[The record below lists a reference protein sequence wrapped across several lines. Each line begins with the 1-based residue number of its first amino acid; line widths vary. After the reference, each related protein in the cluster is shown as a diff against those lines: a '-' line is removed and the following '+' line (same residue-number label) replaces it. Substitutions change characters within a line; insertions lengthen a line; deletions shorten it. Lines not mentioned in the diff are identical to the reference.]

1 MLTKAGIAYV
11 PDYVVN
17 AGGMMGAS
25 TVIFSEPSRE
35 ASVKQI
41 KGIHGTIQAILE
53 RAQAEGR
60 PSSDIANDM
69 ALERIRA
76 ERRM

>member
-1 MLTKAGIAYV
+1 
-11 PDYVVN
+11 
-17 AGGMMGAS
+17 MGAS

-41 KGIHGTIQAILE
+41 EGLYGTIQAILE

-60 PSSDIANDM
+60 SSSDIANDM